1 MITTFVILH
10 LLRLLKFYK
19 LSLLLKQK
27 VPNHIQVGL
36 LCRLYRRL
44 LHHFRLF
51 YLIWLNMGFLY
62 HVLFLF
68 DYKRRSLL
76 FFNCRHVAASNIA
89 VKVVIDTVI
98 DSERLTLVLDSIDVT
113 LPLLLLVCI
122 EFYG

>member
-1 MITTFVILH
+1 
-10 LLRLLKFYK
+10 
-19 LSLLLKQK
+19 
-27 VPNHIQVGL
+27 
-36 LCRLYRRL
+36 
-44 LHHFRLF
+44 
-51 YLIWLNMGFLY
+51 MGFLY

-76 FFNCRHVAASNIA
+76 FFNCRHVATSNIA

-113 LPLLLLVCI
+113 LPLLLLVCV